1 MTGEKRAP
9 ADAAAV
15 LVDGCKHVETPA
27 ELAERIGRGRPLRVK
42 FGIDPTGSELHLG
55 HAVVL
60 HKMQQFVE
68 LGHDVTLL
76 IGDSTALIGDP
87 SGRNDSRPPLTREQ
101 IESNLATYAEQAG
114 LVLDLERV
122 TVRKNSEWLDR
133 LDYAGMI
140 RLMTQTTVAQMLAR
154 EDFRKRFESQTPIA
168 LHEFLYPVAQA
179 YDSVALECD
188 VELGGDDQLFN
199 FLLAR
204 TYQQNA
210 GQLPQICMTLP
221 ILEGTDGVV
230 RMGKSRGNYIA
241 LTEPP
246 NTQFGKVMSIPDELI
261 ARWARLADFR
271 SEDETRALA
280 RGIEDGSRSPMD
292 EKKQLA
298 QAIVTRYHGA
308 EAGRAAREY
317 FERTIQRKEVP
328 DEMPELARNGHERV
342 VDLLVAANFAES
354 KRAAER
360 LVSQGGVRVDGVV
373 VTDPKAPW
381 MAQAPAVLQSG
392 SRRFIRVLP
401 TPEPVEGPNER

>member
-1 MTGEKRAP
+1 MAGEMRASS
-9 ADAAAV
+9 DAAAM

-27 ELAERIGRGRPLRVK
+27 ELTERIGRGRPLRVK

-76 IGDSTALIGDP
+76 IGDATALIGDP

-101 IESNLATYAEQAG
+101 IEANLATYAQQAG
-114 LVLDLERV
+114 LVLDLARV

-133 LDYAGMI
+133 IDYAAMI

-154 EDFRKRFESQTPIA
+154 EDFRTRFESQTPIA

-204 TYQQNA
+204 TYQHNA
-210 GQLPQICMTLP
+210 GQPPQICMTLP

-246 NTQFGKVMSIPDELI
+246 NTQFGKVMSIPDELVG
-261 ARWARLADFR
+261 RWARLADFR
-271 SEDETRALA
+271 SEDDARALA
-280 RGIEDGSRSPMD
+280 RGIEDGSRKPMD
-292 EKKQLA
+292 EKKALA

-308 EAGRAAREY
+308 DAGRAAREY

-328 DEMPELARNGHERV
+328 TEMPELARNGHEKI
-342 VDLLVAANFAES
+342 VDLLVAASFAES

-360 LVSQGGVRVDGVV
+360 LVSQGGVRIDGVV
-373 VTDPKAPW
+373 VTDPKALW
-381 MAQAPAVLQSG
+381 TAQAPAVLQSG
-392 SRRFIRVLP
+392 SRRFVRVLP
-401 TPEPVEGPNER
+401 

>member
-1 MTGEKRAP
+1 MNSNSP
-9 ADAAAV
+9 ADAADV

-27 ELAERIGRGRPLRVK
+27 ELTARLGRGRPLRVK
-42 FGIDPTGSELHLG
+42 FGIDPTGSDLHLG

-101 IESNLATYAEQAG
+101 IEANFQTYEEQAG
-114 LVLDLERV
+114 KILDLSRV
-122 TVRKNSEWLDR
+122 TVRRNSEWLNR
-133 LDYAGMI
+133 LDYAALI
-140 RLMTQTTVAQMLAR
+140 RLMTQTTVAQMLGR

-179 YDSVALECD
+179 YDSIALNSD

-204 TYQQNA
+204 SYQQNA

-230 RMGKSRGNYIA
+230 RMGKSRGNYVA
-241 LTEPP
+241 LSEPP
-246 NTQFGKVMSIPDELI
+246 SAQFGKVMSIPDELI

-271 SEDETRALA
+271 PEAECTALA
-280 RGIEDGSRSPMD
+280 REIAGGTRTAMA
-292 EKKQLA
+292 EKKALA
-298 QAIVTRYHGA
+298 EAIVTRYHGSA
-308 EAGRAAREY
+308 AARAARDY
-317 FERTIQRKEVP
+317 FERTIQRKEIP
-328 DEMPELARNGHERV
+328 AQMPELPRDGHEKV
-342 VDLLVAANFAES
+342 VDLLVAAKFAES
-354 KRAAER
+354 RRAAER
-360 LVSQGGVRVDGVV
+360 LIAGGGVKIDGVV
-373 VTDPKAPW
+373 VLDPKAAW
-381 MAQAPAVLQSG
+381 TARVPAVLQSG
-392 SRRFIRVLP
+392 SRRFVRVMP
-401 TPEPVEGPNER
+401 SER

>member
-1 MTGEKRAP
+1 MAGEMRASS
-9 ADAAAV
+9 DAAAM

-27 ELAERIGRGRPLRVK
+27 ELTERIGRGRPLRVK

-101 IESNLATYAEQAG
+101 IEANLATYAQQAG

-210 GQLPQICMTLP
+210 GQLPQICMTMP

-230 RMGKSRGNYIA
+230 RMGKSRGNYLA

-246 NTQFGKVMSIPDELI
+246 NAQFGKVMSIPDELI

-280 RGIEDGSRSPMD
+280 RGIEDGSRAPMA
-292 EKKQLA
+292 EKKALA

-308 EAGRAAREY
+308 EAGRAARDY

-328 DEMPELARNGHERV
+328 TEMPELARNGHEKV

-360 LVSQGGVRVDGVV
+360 LVSQGGVRIDGVV
-373 VTDPKAPW
+373 VTDPKALW
-381 MAQAPAVLQSG
+381 TAQTPAVLQSG
-392 SRRFIRVLP
+392 SRRFVRI
-401 TPEPVEGPNER
+401 TP

>member
-1 MTGEKRAP
+1 MATTAGATGAGRTP
-9 ADAAAV
+9 SDDAAV
-15 LVDGCKHVETPA
+15 LADGCKHVETPA
-27 ELAERIGRGRPLRVK
+27 ELSERIGRGRPLRIK

-76 IGDSTALIGDP
+76 IGDATALIGDP

-101 IESNLATYAEQAG
+101 IEANLQTYAQQAG
-114 LVLDLERV
+114 LVLDLPRV

-179 YDSVALECD
+179 YDSVALACD

-204 TYQQNA
+204 TYQQSA

-246 NTQFGKVMSIPDELI
+246 NTQFGKVMSIPDGLI

-271 SEDETRALA
+271 SEAETLAIA
-280 RGIEDGSRSPMD
+280 RGIDDGSRAPME
-292 EKKQLA
+292 EKKALA

-308 EAGRAAREY
+308 EAGRAARDY

-328 DEMPELARNGHERV
+328 SEMPELPRNGLEKI
-342 VDLLVAANFAES
+342 VDLLVAAQFAES

-360 LVSQGGVRVDGVV
+360 LVSQGGVRIDGIV
-373 VTDPKAPW
+373 VTDPKALW
-381 MAQAPAVLQSG
+381 TAKAPAVLQSG
-392 SRRFIRVLP
+392 SRRFVRV
-401 TPEPVEGPNER
+401 VSSER

>member
-1 MTGEKRAP
+1 MATTAGATGAGRTP
-9 ADAAAV
+9 SDDAAV
-15 LVDGCKHVETPA
+15 LADGCKHVETPA
-27 ELAERIGRGRPLRVK
+27 ELSERIGRGRPLRIK

-76 IGDSTALIGDP
+76 IGDATALIGDP

-101 IESNLATYAEQAG
+101 IEANLQTYAQQAG
-114 LVLDLERV
+114 LVLDLPRV

-179 YDSVALECD
+179 YDSVALACD

-204 TYQQNA
+204 TYQQSA

-246 NTQFGKVMSIPDELI
+246 NTQFGKVMSIPDGLI

-271 SEDETRALA
+271 SEAETLAIA
-280 RGIEDGSRSPMD
+280 RGIVDGSRAPME
-292 EKKQLA
+292 EKKALA

-308 EAGRAAREY
+308 EAGRAARDY

-328 DEMPELARNGHERV
+328 SEMPELPRNGLEKI
-342 VDLLVAANFAES
+342 VDLLVAAQFAES

-360 LVSQGGVRVDGVV
+360 LVSQGGVRIDGIV
-373 VTDPKAPW
+373 VTDPKALW
-381 MAQAPAVLQSG
+381 TAKAPAVLQSG
-392 SRRFIRVLP
+392 SRRFVRV
-401 TPEPVEGPNER
+401 VSSER

>member
-1 MTGEKRAP
+1 M
-9 ADAAAV
+9 

-27 ELAERIGRGRPLRVK
+27 ELTARLGRGRPLRVK
-42 FGIDPTGSELHLG
+42 FGIDPTGSDLHLG

-101 IESNLATYAEQAG
+101 IEANFQTYEEQAG
-114 LVLDLERV
+114 KILDLNRV
-122 TVRKNSEWLDR
+122 TVRRNSEWLNR
-133 LDYAGMI
+133 LDYAALI
-140 RLMTQTTVAQMLAR
+140 RLMTQTTVAQMLGR

-179 YDSVALECD
+179 YDSIALNSD

-204 TYQQNA
+204 SYQQNA

-230 RMGKSRGNYIA
+230 RMGKSRGNYVA
-241 LTEPP
+241 LSEPP
-246 NTQFGKVMSIPDELI
+246 SAQFGKVMSIPDELI

-271 SEDETRALA
+271 PEAECTALA
-280 RGIEDGSRSPMD
+280 REIAGGTRTAMA
-292 EKKQLA
+292 EKKALA
-298 QAIVTRYHGA
+298 EAIVTRYHGSA
-308 EAGRAAREY
+308 AARAARDY
-317 FERTIQRKEVP
+317 FERTIQRKEIP
-328 DEMPELARNGHERV
+328 AQMPELPRDGHEKV
-342 VDLLVAANFAES
+342 VDLLVAAKFAES

-360 LVSQGGVRVDGVV
+360 LIAGGGVKIDGVV
-373 VTDPKAPW
+373 VLDPKAAW
-381 MAQAPAVLQSG
+381 TARVPAVLQSG
-392 SRRFIRVLP
+392 SRRFVRVMP
-401 TPEPVEGPNER
+401 SER

>member
-1 MTGEKRAP
+1 MTSTGTLAP
-9 ADAAAV
+9 ADAARV
-15 LVDGCKHVETPA
+15 LADGCKHVETLA
-27 ELAERIGRGRPLRVK
+27 ELTERIGRGRPLRVK

-76 IGDSTALIGDP
+76 IGDATALIGDP

-101 IESNLATYAEQAG
+101 IDANLATYAQQAG
-114 LVLDLERV
+114 LILDLARV

-133 LDYAGMI
+133 LDYAALI

-154 EDFRKRFESQTPIA
+154 EDFRNRFESQTPIA

-204 TYQQNA
+204 TYQQSA
-210 GQLPQICMTLP
+210 GQLPQICLTLP

-230 RMGKSRGNYIA
+230 RMGKSRGNYLA

-246 NTQFGKVMSIPDELI
+246 NTQFGKVMSIPDALV

-271 SEDETRALA
+271 SADEAAAIAAGIAAGTRAA
-280 RGIEDGSRSPMD
+280 MD
-292 EKKQLA
+292 EKKALA

-308 EAGRAAREY
+308 EAGRAARDY

-328 DEMPELARNGHERV
+328 AEMPELARNGHEKL

-360 LVSQGGVRVDGVV
+360 LVSGGGVRVDGVV
-373 VTDPKAPW
+373 VTDPKARW
-381 MAQAPAVLQSG
+381 AAQGPAVLQSG
-392 SRRFIRVLP
+392 SRRFVRIVPSDRS
-401 TPEPVEGPNER
+401 GPAGSI

>member
-1 MTGEKRAP
+1 MDVTPREQARILTA
-9 ADAAAV
+9 
-15 LVDGCKHVETPA
+15 GCDHVETAA
-27 ELAERIGRGRPLRVK
+27 ELEARIAAKGRLTVK
-42 FGIDPTGSELHLG
+42 FGVDPTGSFLHLG

-101 IESNLATYAEQAG
+101 IEANLATYAQQAG

-122 TVRKNSEWLDR
+122 SVRKNSEWLDR

-204 TYQQNA
+204 TYQTNA
-210 GQLPQICMTLP
+210 GQLPQICMTMP

-230 RMGKSRGNYIA
+230 RMGKSRGNYLA

-246 NTQFGKVMSIPDELI
+246 NAQFGKVMSIPDELI

-271 SEDETRALA
+271 SEAEVRALA
-280 RGIEDGSRSPMD
+280 AGIEDGSRAPME
-292 EKKQLA
+292 EKKALA

-308 EAGRAAREY
+308 EAGRAARDY

-328 DEMPELARNGHERV
+328 AEMPELARSGHEKV

-360 LVSQGGVRVDGVV
+360 LISQGGVRIDGVV
-373 VTDPKAPW
+373 VSDPKAVW
-381 MAQAPAVLQSG
+381 TAQTPAVLQSG
-392 SRRFIRVLP
+392 SRRFVRIKP
-401 TPEPVEGPNER
+401 

>member
-1 MTGEKRAP
+1 MSTSPLSAQ
-9 ADAAAV
+9 DASAV

-27 ELAERIGRGRPLRVK
+27 ELTERLGRGRPLRVK

-101 IESNLATYAEQAG
+101 IEANLQTYAEQAG
-114 LVLDLERV
+114 LVLDLPRV

-179 YDSVALECD
+179 YDSVALQCD

-210 GQLPQICMTLP
+210 GQPAQICMTLP

-230 RMGKSRGNYIA
+230 RMGKSRGNYVA

-246 NTQFGKVMSIPDELI
+246 NAQFGKVMSIPDELI

-271 SEDETRALA
+271 SQAECDALA
-280 RGIEDGSRSPMD
+280 AGIASGSRPAMD
-292 EKKQLA
+292 EKKSLA
-298 QAIVTRYHGA
+298 EAIVARYHGA
-308 EAGRAAREY
+308 DAGRAARDY

-328 DEMPELARNGHERV
+328 DEMPELPRNGHERI
-342 VDLLVAANFAES
+342 VDLLVAAKFAES

-360 LVSQGGVRVDGVV
+360 LIAGGGVKIDGVLV
-373 VTDPKAPW
+373 ADPKAPW
-381 MAQAPAVLQSG
+381 TAIAPAVLQSG
-392 SRRFIRVLP
+392 SRRFVRVLP
-401 TPEPVEGPNER
+401 NER